1 MESWPPLSPL
11 PSPTLGAGA
20 GTAPFAVVPS
30 TLTRGLLPTWCP
42 GEQQTFVTLILNHPP
57 LLEMGRLFH
66 RGRVF
71 CLRTHSFGMLRREQ
85 RENVAASA
93 PSSAPQH
100 TSSLADTHLSNP
112 QERPQHGRF
121 FSCSYF
127 SCPEER
133 THVRASVAEQ

>member
-1 MESWPPLSPL
+1 MSEKPHRLEWRAGHPSFCCGPFHAHQGTVTHLVPRRTANICDAYSEPPS
-11 PSPTLGAGA
+11 SFRNGKTV
-20 GTAPFAVVPS
+20 F
-30 TLTRGLLPTWCP
+30 
-42 GEQQTFVTLILNHPP
+42 Q
-57 LLEMGRLFH
+57 

-85 RENVAASA
+85 SENVAASA